1 MLTLLQG
8 PDNRAGL
15 TIVPVVPWEGAP
27 DQQLPNLLLHCFDI
41 WMYIRNHKFR
51 GLNVTTTKKGRQLF
65 WGRNVYP

>member
-41 WMYIRNHKFR
+41 
-51 GLNVTTTKKGRQLF
+51 
-65 WGRNVYP
+65 